1 MATQISN
8 NNSISSNMNNF
19 ERVLPTMP
27 VIVKSPKISAT
38 AETSSTSSPPAS
50 STSFPTTDS
59 TDIITSTTRTT
70 TSTAISPTIK
80 SISNNNNKRKNLINP
95 REKGNEDDGGKTIK
109 KIKRV
114 KDPNAPKRPA
124 NAYIQFVKA
133 KREEI
138 KNKKKQEDTIKL
150 PTNEYELQDD
160 NSKSI
165 KRLIKNAQ
173 HAQTTD
179 ELLLAQLT
187 IGGLKHPIISAVAGG
202 VWIIGRIAY
211 AVGYS
216 TGEPDKRHR
225 GGFGYFG
232 SLALVGTTIS
242 SAYSLLTYY

>member
-1 MATQISN
+1 MNDGRSIPDPPLQKGAGQSPISNEVFNNRLIITNMATQISN

-124 NAYIQFVKA
+124 NAYI
-133 KREEI
+133 
-138 KNKKKQEDTIKL
+138 
-150 PTNEYELQDD
+150 
-160 NSKSI
+160 
-165 KRLIKNAQ
+165 
-173 HAQTTD
+173 
-179 ELLLAQLT
+179 
-187 IGGLKHPIISAVAGG
+187 
-202 VWIIGRIAY
+202 
-211 AVGYS
+211 
-216 TGEPDKRHR
+216 
-225 GGFGYFG
+225 
-232 SLALVGTTIS
+232 
-242 SAYSLLTYY
+242 